1 MFISPQSR
9 RERKAD
15 IFGGSAESEKA
26 NQLCVLGDSIEAGD
40 EIIKTTINQV
50 LWSPVVI
57 PANVS
62 RALTVTKKNVISVIY
77 ITFSAT
83 CDTGTCT

>member
-1 MFISPQSR
+1 MLISPQSR
-9 RERKAD
+9 RERKAG
-15 IFGGSAESEKA
+15 IFGGSGESEKA

-50 LWSPVVI
+50 LRSPVVI

-62 RALTVTKKNVISVIY
+62 RALTVTK
-77 ITFSAT
+77 TM
-83 CDTGTCT
+83 